1 VKSYSFFFIAKF
13 LYLHLQMFTILLQP
27 FPSQKN
33 LKQTVVMG
41 FIAGLFVFAVFYFI
55 KPFGLDSFSN
65 AKAAK
70 VALQYALVTIFIS
83 LAITLLMPFLFPSL
97 FNERHWKVWHEIVFL
112 LVLILVIALGNVLL
126 TAYIFKVKLTA
137 AFVFAIIKYT
147 LAIGITPI
155 LLSVLLKQ
163 QSLLSKYS
171 KEAKQIETTLVT
183 PSEETKTEAVEEEIE
198 EQTISEIIP
207 SSTIIIK
214 GTNATEK
221 LELSPNQFLYAEAS
235 DNYTNIH
242 FLENELPQ
250 KALFR
255 LTIKNLEAQMAI
267 EETIFRCHKSFLV
280 NLTKVAHISGNAQG
294 YKLHLQNSSIEIPVS
309 RTLNAIIKEKF
320 DSLHNKVA

>member
-1 VKSYSFFFIAKF
+1 
-13 LYLHLQMFTILLQP
+13 MFTILLQP

-33 LKQTVVMG
+33 LKQTVAMG

-65 AKAAK
+65 AR
-70 VALQYALVTIFIS
+70 VALIGLQYALVTISIS

-97 FNERHWKVWHEIVFL
+97 FNEKHWKVWHEILFL
-112 LVLILVIALGNVLL
+112 LALILAIALGNVLL
-126 TAYIFKVKLTA
+126 TRYVFKANINV
-137 AFVFAIIKYT
+137 AFAITIIKYT

-171 KEAKQIETTLVT
+171 KEAKQIEEILIAQPIEVKK
-183 PSEETKTEAVEEEIE
+183 EIDKKIE
-198 EQTISEIIP
+198 EQPTQETATT
-207 SSTIIIK
+207 STIKIK
-214 GTNATEK
+214 GANATEK

-235 DNYTNIH
+235 DNYTTIH
-242 FLENELPQ
+242 YIENELPQ

-255 LTIKNLEAQMAI
+255 LTIKNLEAQTNMQ
-267 EETIFRCHKSFLV
+267 ETLFRCHKSFLV
-280 NLTKVAHISGNAQG
+280 NLTQVAHISGNAQG
-294 YKLHLQNSSIEIPVS
+294 YKLHLQNSTVEIPVS

-320 DSLHNKVA
+320 GSLRNNTS